1 MMKSDDDLY
10 EPFRQ
15 TLWSDVEEAKS
26 FPAVRPVLA
35 HYTSIA
41 TLDAIMSN
49 DELWFSN
56 PLFMNDV
63 EELRFGILEGIQAF
77 HRNEAIRK
85 ACGSDERCKVL
96 AEAFS
101 ACYAHFERKH
111 AFDTYVLCLSEHEP
125 GDTDGRLSMWR
136 GYGSNGNG
144 AAIVFDSAKID
155 VNDRSPLIFDRVT
168 YASSAKRREWIEG
181 KLTEFA
187 ERLHVQNVP
196 TDKLYLP
203 AHALF
208 ERIKVFALFTKHQ
221 GFEEEREWRAVYF
234 PDRDSDHR
242 LHSMFSYAIG
252 RHGVEPK
259 LRFKVA
265 PIDGVTANDFSLS
278 KLVHRILLGPSL
290 SNQLAITA
298 VRRML
303 EQVGKPELCERVFAS
318 TTPYRV

>member
-1 MMKSDDDLY
+1 MKSDDDLY
-10 EPFRQ
+10 EPFR
-15 TLWSDVEEAKS
+15 LAMWSDVEEAKS

-41 TLDAIMSN
+41 TLDSIMSN

-56 PLFMNDV
+56 PLLMNDA
-63 EELRFGILEGIQAF
+63 EELRFGMFEGFQAF
-77 HRNEAIRK
+77 HRSEAIRQASGGEERHK
-85 ACGSDERCKVL
+85 AL
-96 AEAFS
+96 ADAFNG
-101 ACYAHFERKH
+101 YYVRFEREH
-111 AFDTYVLCLSEHEP
+111 AFDTYVLCLSEHDP
-125 GDTDGRLSMWR
+125 GNTDGRLSMWR

-155 VNDRSPLIFDRVT
+155 ANDASPLIFDRVI

-187 ERLHVQNVP
+187 VRLQVQNVP
-196 TDKLYLP
+196 TDKLFLP

-234 PDRDSDHR
+234 PDRDRDHR

-265 PIDGVTANDFSLS
+265 PIDGVTAVDFSLS
-278 KLVHRILLGPSL
+278 KLVHQILLGPSI
-290 SNQLAITA
+290 SSQLAITA

-303 EQVGKPELCERVFAS
+303 EKVGKPELCERVFAS
-318 TTPYRV
+318 TTPYRA